1 MFIDH
6 SSKHLFKDFN
16 QGLNETLRHLN
27 KSSKETV
34 IMGDL
39 KSDYMKRNDNREV
52 KDIFTHNG
60 YKQLLKS
67 PTRVTRMSAT
77 LVNVIPTNITL
88 HYITIKITM

>member
-1 MFIDH
+1 
-6 SSKHLFKDFN
+6 
-16 QGLNETLRHLN
+16 
-27 KSSKETV
+27 
-34 IMGDL
+34 MGDL

-88 HYITIKITM
+88 HYYQNYNVNEINKTLSLNKNLVNVYAATSPSAA